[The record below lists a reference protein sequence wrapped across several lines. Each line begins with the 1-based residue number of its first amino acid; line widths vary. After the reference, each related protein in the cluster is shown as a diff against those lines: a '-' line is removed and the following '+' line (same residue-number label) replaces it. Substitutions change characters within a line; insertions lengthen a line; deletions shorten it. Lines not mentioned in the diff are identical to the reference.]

1 MRRFE
6 VIQGERV
13 GSSPCGELTYDA
25 GSGQFE
31 FAAADG
37 AGACDVPAM
46 FAPFVAQGTHVPG
59 HWVNAWVQERIAP
72 PSRQNIG
79 QILREHGLDAYDPCA
94 LLMAH
99 GGRSTQDG
107 FYLREIEPEARYAD
121 GVGKALAQAR
131 ARGPLAERARPAER
145 IEASRDQQDR
155 ARPGKPD
162 AKDAWSLS
170 GWAEHA
176 ARNHV
181 RERFEGLT
189 ILAPLGACAYRCVG
203 AVRQSVVRGDR
214 VPPYTVRLC
223 R

>member
-46 FAPFVAQGTHVPG
+46 FAPFVAQGTHVPA

-94 LLMAH
+94 LLMAR

-131 ARGPLAERARPAER
+131 AR
-145 IEASRDQQDR
+145 
-155 ARPGKPD
+155 PGKPD

-181 RERFEGLT
+181 RERSEGLT
-189 ILAPLGACAYRCVG
+189 SLAPLGACAYRCVG

>member
-94 LLMAH
+94 LLMAR

-107 FYLREIEPEARYAD
+107 LYLREIEPEARYAD

-131 ARGPLAERARPAER
+131 ARAGLSQSELARRSGLKQAEVSKIERGQANPTLKTLGRLADGLNTRLE
-145 IEASRDQQDR
+145 ITFASD
-155 ARPGKPD
+155 PK
-162 AKDAWSLS
+162 
-170 GWAEHA
+170 
-176 ARNHV
+176 V
-181 RERFEGLT
+181 
-189 ILAPLGACAYRCVG
+189 
-203 AVRQSVVRGDR
+203 
-214 VPPYTVRLC
+214 
-223 R
+223 